1 MKKILLYLFLPL
13 FTLSAFSQNPS
24 NKQVFEADL
33 VKILKNTREYCR
45 KLNGA
50 ALNFVC
56 LEEVSEKT
64 FQIVQSL
71 QFRGPRGLRVK
82 RNEVRHKYL
91 YDYQYIRKESRLTEK
106 RILLEED
113 GRKKRKEQTSLLTTM
128 FQYENVIFGPVNLLD
143 EERQFF
149 FNYKIADS
157 QDINGVKTIVLEATP
172 KPWAS
177 QDISGGTIWVN
188 ESDFSI
194 LKIEWNQEKMKRSK
208 IIMDMAKRY
217 KGTPVV
223 TQTIEFGFEKNG
235 IRFPSRFFI
244 EEAYINKRGK
254 KTIHSET
261 NVIYRDYKYFTV
273 ETKVK
278 YDFERN
284 GDS

>member
-1 MKKILLYLFLPL
+1 MKKILLYFILPL
-13 FTLSAFSQNPS
+13 FALSAFSQNQS
-24 NKQVFEADL
+24 NKQVSEADL
-33 VKILKNTREYCR
+33 DKILKNTREYCR

-64 FQIVQSL
+64 FQIVQSF
-71 QFRGPRGLRVK
+71 QWRGPRVM

-91 YDYQYIRKESRLTEK
+91 YDYQYIRKNGRLTEK

-113 GRKKRKEQTSLLTTM
+113 GRKKRDKQTSLLTTM
-128 FQYENVIFGPVNLLD
+128 FQYENVIFGPVNLLV

-149 FNYKIADS
+149 FNYKITGS
-157 QDINGVKTIVLEATP
+157 QGINGVKTIVLEATP

-177 QDISGGTIWVN
+177 QDISGGTIWVS
-188 ESDFSI
+188 EGDFSI
-194 LKIEWNQEKMKRSK
+194 LKIEWNQEKMKRSE

-223 TQTIEFGFEKNG
+223 TQTIEFEFEKNG

-254 KTIHSET
+254 TIIHSET

-278 YDFERN
+278 YDL
-284 GDS
+284 